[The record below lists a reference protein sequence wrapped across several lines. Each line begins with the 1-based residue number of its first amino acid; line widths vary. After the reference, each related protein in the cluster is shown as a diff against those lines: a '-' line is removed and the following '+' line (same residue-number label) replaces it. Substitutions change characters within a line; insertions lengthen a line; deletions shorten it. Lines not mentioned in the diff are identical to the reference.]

1 MSPALYLRLL
11 LYAEGKTD
19 YRLLLPLLRR
29 VAEQVCLDSA
39 RGIVDIEDVQGIDT
53 AKRGDRPTRIF
64 DAARGFW
71 GGACILFIHAD
82 GAGDP
87 ERAKAEQIA
96 PGVRLIEQ
104 TFKGTVCVPV
114 VPVRELEAWA
124 LADGDALRDAFE
136 TTLGDDALRIV
147 KRPRDVE
154 KVLDPKK
161 ELRAAF
167 SAVAGPPR
175 RRRRL
180 EDFYTRIGEQLNLA
194 KLAQIPAFG
203 ALEQDLR
210 EALRRV
216 GILPAS

>member
-1 MSPALYLRLL
+1 MSPAVYLRLL

-29 VAEQVCLDSA
+29 LVEQMCLDSA
-39 RGIVDIEDVQGIDT
+39 RGIVDVEDVQGIDT
-53 AKRGDRPTRIF
+53 AKKGDRQTRIVE
-64 DAARGFW
+64 AASGFW

-87 ERAKAEQIA
+87 ERARAEQIA
-96 PGVRLIEQ
+96 PGMRLIEQ
-104 TFKGTVCVPV
+104 TFKGGACVPV
-114 VPVRELEAWA
+114 VPVREIEAWA
-124 LADGDALRDAFE
+124 LTDGDALRDAFE
-136 TTLGDDALRIV
+136 TTLRDDHLGIV

-154 KVLDPKK
+154 KVPDPKK

-180 EDFYTRIGEQLNLA
+180 EDFYTRIGERLDLA
-194 KLAQIPAFG
+194 KLAQIPAFA
-203 ALEQDLR
+203 ALERDLR

-216 GILPAS
+216 GVLPAS